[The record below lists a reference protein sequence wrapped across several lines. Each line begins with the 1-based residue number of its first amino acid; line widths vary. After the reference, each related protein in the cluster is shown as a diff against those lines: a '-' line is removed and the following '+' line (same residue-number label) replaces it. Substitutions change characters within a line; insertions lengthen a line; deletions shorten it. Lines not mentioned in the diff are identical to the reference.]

1 MPVIALG
8 SYWTVIGGES
18 YGSSKKQRII
28 ECRCICGTVKKVSL
42 RDLREG
48 TSKSC
53 GCKTKALRL
62 EKYRTVS
69 IWLPHEVLW
78 IEAAMT
84 LPLQARSFAYRDIS
98 LMSRKS
104 LQQITNKV
112 RLIRLARRTSEALK
126 VAAE

>member
-1 MPVIALG
+1 MPVIAPG
-8 SYWTVIGGES
+8 IYWTVIGGES
-18 YGSSKKQRII
+18 YDSRQQQRVI
-28 ECRCICGTVKKVSL
+28 ECRCICGTIKNVPM
-42 RDLREG
+42 RNLREG

-69 IWLPHEVLW
+69 IWLPHEVIW

-112 RLIRLARRTSEALK
+112 WLIRLARRTLEALK